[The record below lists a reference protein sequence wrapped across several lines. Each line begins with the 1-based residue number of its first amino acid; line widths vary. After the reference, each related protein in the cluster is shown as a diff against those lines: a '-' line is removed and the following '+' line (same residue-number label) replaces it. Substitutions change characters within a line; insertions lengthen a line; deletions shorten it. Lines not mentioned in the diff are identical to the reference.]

1 VTPPR
6 VVACPGCGAP
16 VEWTPASRWRPF
28 CSERCKVV
36 DVGAWASEAYR
47 VRITDTPAPEDFDT
61 EAGDSPI
68 GRKATS

>member
-1 VTPPR
+1 
-6 VVACPGCGAP
+6 
-16 VEWTPASRWRPF
+16 
-28 CSERCKVV
+28 VV

-47 VRITDTPAPEDFDT
+47 VRVTDTPAPDDFDT